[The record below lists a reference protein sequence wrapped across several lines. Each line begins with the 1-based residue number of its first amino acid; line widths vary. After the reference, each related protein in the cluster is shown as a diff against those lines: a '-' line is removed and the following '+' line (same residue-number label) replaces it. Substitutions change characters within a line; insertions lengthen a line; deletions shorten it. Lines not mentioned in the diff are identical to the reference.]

1 MQLRTVLLL
10 IVLVGIAAFAAV
22 NWSAFTTPMPLSL
35 VVTTIQAPFFPA
47 HLAFHAFDPH
57 LVITNEVDTV
67 R

>member
-1 MQLRTVLLL
+1 MS
-10 IVLVGIAAFAAV
+10 FAEASR
-22 NWSAFTTPMPLSL
+22 WERH
-35 VVTTIQAPFFPA
+35 VTTIQAPFFPA